1 MTDVLTSFWN
11 LVPVTLTQS
20 LLYAFVAFGIMVPFR
35 ILALPDLTCEG
46 SFPLGGCLAAAL
58 VTTGLNP
65 FPATALAV
73 AAGFLSGV
81 ATAWIHLRLRIHSLL
96 AGILVFTML
105 WSVNLRAMGKP
116 NIPLPPGE
124 NVFDLVA
131 SAILASYAWQ
141 VLVFTAILVAMT
153 AALIWL
159 FSTEIG
165 LSMRCVGANARLAPA
180 LGISSRRY
188 VLCGFGL
195 ANAIVALGGS
205 LLVQQQAYADVTM
218 GFGVLIN
225 GLASLIIGE
234 ALLGRETV
242 ARQVAAPLV
251 GSLIYYQL
259 VSLGLATGLN
269 PSDLKFATGAFVLA
283 TLALPGVRARA
294 PSPAGL

>member
-1 MTDVLTSFWN
+1 MSFWN
-11 LVPVTLTQS
+11 LAPVTLTQS
-20 LLYAFVAFGIMVPFR
+20 LLYAFIAFGIMIPFR
-35 ILALPDLTCEG
+35 VLALPDLTCEG

-58 VTTGLNP
+58 ATAGLGP
-65 FPATALAV
+65 FPATGLAV
-73 AAGFLSGV
+73 IAGFLSGA

-105 WSVNLRAMGKP
+105 WSVNLRVMGKP

-124 NVFDLVA
+124 NVFDVVA

-141 VLVFTAILVAMT
+141 GLVFAAVLAAITASLV
-153 AALIWL
+153 WF

-165 LSMRCVGANARLAPA
+165 LSMRCVGTNPRLAPA
-180 LGISSRRY
+180 LGINPQRY
-188 VLCGFGL
+188 VIGGFGL
-195 ANAIVALGGS
+195 ANAIVALGGA

-283 TLALPGVRARA
+283 TLALSGMRARA
-294 PSPAGL
+294 PSSAGL